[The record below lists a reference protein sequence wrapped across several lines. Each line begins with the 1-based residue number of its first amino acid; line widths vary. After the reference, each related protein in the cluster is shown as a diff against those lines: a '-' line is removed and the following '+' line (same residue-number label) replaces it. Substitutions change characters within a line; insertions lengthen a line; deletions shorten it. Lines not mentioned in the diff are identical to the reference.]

1 MSSIAV
7 QEYYYISK
15 CLYGNVL
22 EMTVKVNQNLEIT
35 FQRLIDMVCS
45 APHAPLV

>member
-1 MSSIAV
+1 MSSIVV

-15 CLYGNVL
+15 SLDGNVL
-22 EMTVKVNQNLEIT
+22 GMTVRVNQNLEIT
-35 FQRLIDMVCS
+35 FQRSINMVCS